1 MNILIK
7 LTCLIGLVIA
17 PILGSGAEEKGAC
30 DRSKSTCE
38 MRDGKCMSN
47 DMCTSD
53 NKMCHEGM
61 EMCHEGKMNM
71 KCDMNECA
79 KMSKTECAKM
89 CDEKGC
95 SPEEKAICM
104 AHYGKDGKWLGDANK
119 CADDKKACCKGH

>member
-1 MNILIK
+1 
-7 LTCLIGLVIA
+7 
-17 PILGSGAEEKGAC
+17 
-30 DRSKSTCE
+30 

-53 NKMCHEGM
+53 NKLCHEGQ
-61 EMCHEGKMNM
+61 MNM

-79 KMSKTECAKM
+79 KMSKDECAKM

-104 AHYGKDGKWLGDANK
+104 AHYGKDGKWLGNANE
-119 CADDKKACCKGH
+119 CADDKKACCDKK